1 MKVYQECLSFK
12 ISILNRNA
20 HLTDRYFI
28 LCHVLRCPQEMGEWS
43 KKFIQPLPQSDSL
56 FDRSLVMN
64 HFLTLLRIVLEPI
77 NCECTFSYLACEM
90 RKFKG
95 KNIIRSKFTAVGRIN
110 LKISPHRAA
119 C

>member
-12 ISILNRNA
+12 IGILNRNA

-77 NCECTFSYLACEM
+77 KNRKNYLHDYL
-90 RKFKG
+90 
-95 KNIIRSKFTAVGRIN
+95 KNTVSDNSWVIVDVDG
-110 LKISPHRAA
+110 
-119 C
+119 